1 MELIALEQIW
11 MWVCCTSTEAALSQF
26 KEFSALI
33 MDLIVLI
40 CNYFDFLKH
49 HFGLDTACK

>member
-11 MWVCCTSTEAALSQF
+11 MRVCCTSTEAALSQF

-33 MDLIVLI
+33 MDLIVLKAHI
-40 CNYFDFLKH
+40 CNYFDFFL
-49 HFGLDTACK
+49 FWA